1 MKKLFIAMSFLFV
14 SAIVINAADISR
26 TIPPNYAVRTTT
38 VEFDGED
45 STYETRME
53 NGRERDA
60 KGFMIAPGVADSVII
75 MIQPSEN
82 NNETR
87 MPVKVRAVYVG
98 DFFAVGFKK
107 IYRSGTTCPLDSIW
121 VFTDN

>member
-1 MKKLFIAMSFLFV
+1 MKKLFIAMSIIF
-14 SAIVINAADISR
+14 AYIVIVNAADISR
-26 TIPPNYAVRTTT
+26 TIPPNYAVRTTAA
-38 VEFDGED
+38 EFDGSD

-60 KGFMIAPGVADSVII
+60 KGFMVAPGVADSVVI
-75 MIQPSEN
+75 MVQPAAN

-87 MPVKVRAVYVG
+87 MPVKVRAIYVG
-98 DFFAVGFKK
+98 EFFAVGFKK

-121 VFTDN
+121 VFSDN